1 MLFFLSFFSLV
12 GVHHLR
18 SFHCFQ
24 ILFVQFLLKYS
35 VGFARFFWF
44 LIPSFYLHL
53 SSLSFRGFFLSFL
66 SRFVLFLFT
75 FLPSFSLS
83 HFCYFGIPSSLPI
96 SRTIVEYSLFYADVS
111 SLESRDVGCMKCI
124 FSPSI
129 SLSPSLFLSFF
140 CVCMC
145 VCKQFSFEFAHSS
158 NPYTVCHDCLF
169 YPYEPSCH
177 LFFSLAR
184 SLIYSFFF
192 SVFCARFWFFFS
204 NLNIRSAFFFLPLH
218 SDLYPSFRIL
228 HI

>member
-96 SRTIVEYSLFYADVS
+96 SRTLVEYSLFYADVS

-124 FSPSI
+124 FPPLSLYLPPSF
-129 SLSPSLFLSFF
+129 FLSFV
-140 CVCMC
+140 CVCVC
-145 VCKQFSFEFAHSS
+145 VNNFPLNLHTAAIRIPSVTTAYFTRMNLHVTFFFRSLVRSFI
-158 NPYTVCHDCLF
+158 
-169 YPYEPSCH
+169 
-177 LFFSLAR
+177 LFFFRFSALGFG
-184 SLIYSFFF
+184 FFF
-192 SVFCARFWFFFS
+192 
-204 NLNIRSAFFFLPLH
+204 
-218 SDLYPSFRIL
+218 RI
-228 HI
+228 